1 MPLIQIELDETADAL
16 IDALA
21 KQERRSKR
29 EQVAYSAIAHARSL
43 LPHFRM
49 TPTPTPGARRGSR
62 GSRSQKEVGA

>member
-29 EQVAYSAIAHARSL
+29 EQVAYSALAHARSL

-49 TPTPTPGARRGSR
+49 TPTPGARRGSR
-62 GSRSQKEVGA
+62 SRKEVAR